1 MDAKRLKNIA
11 AMALLLFVLVL
22 LFSSGASNFPS
33 VMNYE
38 VVHNFYPVRK
48 SRHFSD

>member
-22 LFSSGASNFPS
+22 LFVSLLAHRIFHP
-33 VMNYE
+33 
-38 VVHNFYPVRK
+38 
-48 SRHFSD
+48 